1 MNVLNVQNLNVQYH
15 TEKGNSDAVSGLS
28 LSMEEGEI
36 TGLVG
41 RSGCGK
47 STAVRA
53 IMGISAENAEV
64 EYENLSLDGQIPV
77 PGHNIAMIFQ
87 DSQNC
92 LNPSVKIGKQ
102 IAETVKN
109 RRKCTRKEADKRALE
124 LLDLV
129 GIRNPALRMK
139 QYPFELSGGM
149 RQRVVIAI
157 ALACDP
163 RLIIADEPTT
173 ALDGAVQAQI
183 LGLLRKVVRDTK
195 TALLLVSHDLGVIAS
210 LCSRVYVMEKGQ
222 VVESGTA
229 EEIFY
234 SPEQEYTKQLIK
246 NAGKMHFRAEK
257 EKAKK
262 EILLRTEH
270 LAKEYHTKEGIRDLS
285 FELYKGETFAL
296 VGESGSGKTT
306 LARILSGILKPDSGM
321 IDDRS
326 KTRAQMVFQDP
337 YGALNPCLTVG
348 QALEEAIRKTVPDS
362 RLRWT

>member
-15 TEKGNSDAVSGLS
+15 TEKGNFDAVSGLS

-41 RSGCGK
+41 QSGCGK

-64 EYENLSLDGQIPV
+64 EYENLSLDGEIPV

-109 RRKCTRKEADKRALE
+109 RRKCTKKEAKKRALE

-149 RQRVVIAI
+149 RQ
-157 ALACDP
+157 
-163 RLIIADEPTT
+163 
-173 ALDGAVQAQI
+173 
-183 LGLLRKVVRDTK
+183 
-195 TALLLVSHDLGVIAS
+195 
-210 LCSRVYVMEKGQ
+210 
-222 VVESGTA
+222 
-229 EEIFY
+229 
-234 SPEQEYTKQLIK
+234 
-246 NAGKMHFRAEK
+246 
-257 EKAKK
+257 
-262 EILLRTEH
+262 
-270 LAKEYHTKEGIRDLS
+270 
-285 FELYKGETFAL
+285 
-296 VGESGSGKTT
+296 
-306 LARILSGILKPDSGM
+306 
-321 IDDRS
+321 
-326 KTRAQMVFQDP
+326 
-337 YGALNPCLTVG
+337 
-348 QALEEAIRKTVPDS
+348 
-362 RLRWT
+362 